1 MIAAAQEGT
10 HGFQNGLVVIQ
21 QEDVRAPSRIG
32 IGRVQLR
39 TRWRD
44 RLTRQ
49 FDSEASPSRGPVPHT
64 NRSSVLRNNPVTD
77 AQAEAG
83 SFSNWLCRVE
93 RIKNTRG
100 VLHSGAAVG
109 EFDDQPLALHRSE
122 ERRVGKE
129 CRSRWSPYH

>member
-64 NRSSVLRNNPVTD
+64 NRSSVIRNNPVTD

-83 SFSNWLCRVE
+83 SFSNWLCRVDAMN
-93 RIKNTRG
+93 NTRG
-100 VLHSGAAVG
+100 VIKSCAAADDIDYQVHTIHS
-109 EFDDQPLALHRSE
+109 
-122 ERRVGKE
+122 
-129 CRSRWSPYH
+129 